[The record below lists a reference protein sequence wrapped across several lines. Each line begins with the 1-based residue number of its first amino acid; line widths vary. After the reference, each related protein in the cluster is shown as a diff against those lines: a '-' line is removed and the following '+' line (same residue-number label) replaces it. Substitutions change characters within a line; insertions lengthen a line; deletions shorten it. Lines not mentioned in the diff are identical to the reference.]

1 MEVAGIEP
9 ATETASPERL
19 RVYLAFDLGRST
31 PTKRAYP
38 LPSVRFGTLQRP
50 SGEPCSVICY
60 IMPRRSADIGASTC
74 GLLLRRQERNR
85 CSQLLFFSFF
95 TWPTRI
101 HDAQPD
107 LNTSRRNRITPKL
120 TKQKKSRQRP
130 TLARASPALPSAME
144 RLTSVFGMGTGMAA
158 SPWPPA
164 KMPRVGDSR
173 ELQRH
178 LNWRDEAAKAKPL
191 V

>member
-1 MEVAGIEP
+1 MCHLAHLCSFRATAQHQPSPSGSALSRLRLAERRMVEVRGVEP
-9 ATETASPERL
+9 LSEMASPERL
-19 RVYLAFDLGRST
+19 RVYLAFNLGRST

-38 LPSVRFGTLQRP
+38 QPSVRFGTLQRP

-85 CSQLLFFSFF
+85 CSQLLFLSFF

-107 LNTSRRNRITPKL
+107 FNSSRRNRITPKMEIKESRIL
-120 TKQKKSRQRP
+120 PKSQWLLKRG
-130 TLARASPALPSAME
+130 SH
-144 RLTSVFGMGTGMAA
+144 RLIHIEIF
-158 SPWPPA
+158 
-164 KMPRVGDSR
+164 VGS
-173 ELQRH
+173 
-178 LNWRDEAAKAKPL
+178 
-191 V
+191 